1 MNHDQSES
9 TQPDLVPATV
19 PHAQVAL
26 QSAPVNAYELIM
38 RAMSDERCDPEKL
51 QKLLDVRQQ
60 MEADE
65 ARKAFARDWSGF
77 QSECPSI
84 QPLDRSDKGAMAK
97 LERILIKIKPIK
109 VKYGIDTLWNDVRV
123 SDDFKVCHLRGF
135 ITHRSGYTL
144 PASFDCPL
152 PEAVLAK
159 SSGQPISNI
168 AQRMGGATTYG
179 RRYAE
184 AALYNLIISKD
195 DAGIGDPALSPEHLH
210 TLRVLCADAKQ
221 AEHRVAGVYGKATLE
236 ELPED
241 MYQAAYNLV
250 RSKLP
255 KTEAAQ

>member
-1 MNHDQSES
+1 MNHNQTP

-19 PHAQVAL
+19 HNAQVAL
-26 QSAPVNAYELIM
+26 GAPVNAYELIM

-241 MYQAAYNLV
+241 MFQAAYNLV